1 MTITPRFRREELR
14 QPRRGGTAV
23 AVTAVLAAIPIPIAE
38 TAAVA
43 ITETESAIVTLTV
56 AIDLAHHR
64 GWTFLVLVHTHGDV
78 AQHVLAEPFLAL
90 DLVESRRRCVDVEQC
105 EMRLAVLPQTIGEG
119 LHAPLLG
126 LDDLAS
132 HLLENAGEL
141 GGKLF
146 DLLRAG
152 ILARQEDVFI
162 EGHRYAFP
170 CVMLPRREALRTLS
184 GKARMLRRREHG
196 TPDHQALPHGWLP
209 MRPSVQLPAGIER
222 KRGL

>member
-1 MTITPRFRREELR
+1 M
-14 QPRRGGTAV
+14 V
-23 AVTAVLAAIPIPIAE
+23 AAISIPIAE

-90 DLVESRRRCVDVEQC
+90 DLVESSGGCVDVEKG
-105 EMRLAVLPQTIGEG
+105 EMRLAGLAQTVGEG

-132 HLLENAGEL
+132 HLLENAREL
-141 GGKLF
+141 GGQVF
-146 DLLRAG
+146 DLLRAR
-152 ILARQEDVFI
+152 ILARQEDVFV

-170 CVMLPRREALRTLS
+170 CVML
-184 GKARMLRRREHG
+184 
-196 TPDHQALPHGWLP
+196 
-209 MRPSVQLPAGIER
+209 LPAQSPSSPFGKGSNAQKAGTRDAGPSGPAAQVSHQSGRPFSSRPGSSGSAGYKIFR
-222 KRGL
+222 PKGKPQTAPANAGPGSA

>member
-1 MTITPRFRREELR
+1 
-14 QPRRGGTAV
+14 
-23 AVTAVLAAIPIPIAE
+23 
-38 TAAVA
+38 
-43 ITETESAIVTLTV
+43 
-56 AIDLAHHR
+56 
-64 GWTFLVLVHTHGDV
+64 GWTFLVLVHTYGDV

-90 DLVESRRRCVDVEQC
+90 DLVESRRRCVDVEKC

-141 GGKLF
+141 GGKFF
-146 DLLRAG
+146 DLLGAG

-196 TPDHQALPHGWLP
+196 TPDHQAPP
-209 MRPSVQLPAGIER
+209 QRRVPCDRPFSSRPGSSGNAGYR
-222 KRGL
+222 VFRPKGKPRPRHPLTRPGS